1 MSDMGIFDRVR
12 ESTTADRDD
21 GSTRDTEP
29 AADAGNGPDESVERS
44 EAGSSLA
51 NAEAATGGADAVPDT
66 PDAVAENYN

>member
-1 MSDMGIFDRVR
+1 MGIFDRVR

-21 GSTRDTEP
+21 GSTPDTEP
-29 AADAGNGPDESVERS
+29 AADAGKGPDESVERS

-66 PDAVAENYN
+66 PDAVEENYT